1 MRSVLVTGGTVR
13 IGAAISE
20 RLARDGWRVVTSSH
34 RHDAGAD
41 VVADLSTAGGAERLF
56 EAAKE
61 LGLQQTVQVVAGG
74 VDNSCMALGAGAYME
89 GRAYNSLGS
98 SSGRS
103 ASNSA

>member
-41 VVADLSTAGGAERLF
+41 VVADLLT
-56 EAAKE
+56 
-61 LGLQQTVQVVAGG
+61 
-74 VDNSCMALGAGAYME
+74 
-89 GRAYNSLGS
+89 RAQEK
-98 SSGRS
+98 
-103 ASNSA
+103 